1 MFNVL
6 STIFQLY
13 KHVGEEAPKREW
25 TAQGKGSIEVEKD
38 GKKGI
43 VRDRKQKLEPQ
54 ILVWSLAF
62 DQFTLG
68 GPAGSMKAPDDTARR
83 VLKTHKP
90 PHHDKVFEEVGVE
103 RVEYDDRAIFNRM
116 EG

>member
-1 MFNVL
+1 MSELLFNVL

-13 KHVGEEAPKREW
+13 KHVGAKAPKREW
-25 TAQGKGSIEVEKD
+25 TAQEKGSIEVEKD

-43 VRDRKQKLEPQ
+43 VRERKQKLEPQ

-68 GPAGSMKAPDDTARR
+68 APAGSMKAPDDTARR
-83 VLKTHKP
+83 FIKTHKP
-90 PHHDKVFEEVGVE
+90 PHHDKVFEEVGVHNLVHE
-103 RVEYDDRAIFNRM
+103 VRLEN
-116 EG
+116 